1 MYMHGKG
8 FVMHS
13 PQSPI
18 YGETLAR
25 YTRAVYPLDFFG
37 RWHAGGPTF
46 QCFRR
51 ECLGRRRNPSKT
63 YMGTYDIY
71 VKIY

>member
-1 MYMHGKG
+1 MGSKG

-25 YTRAVYPLDFFG
+25 CTRTVYPLDFFG
-37 RWHAGGPTF
+37 R
-46 QCFRR
+46 
-51 ECLGRRRNPSKT
+51 
-63 YMGTYDIY
+63 
-71 VKIY
+71 